1 MKKLIYLISLLGLLA
16 CNKNTVPV
24 DYSVGLH
31 YKGSVWVEYNGGSY
45 ENKDIEVNFTLS
57 EDGESAD
64 IRMNNIRFVPQMP
77 VTVTTVLPVKV
88 SGSGNSYTFS
98 AHGVYPHSPAGVEQ
112 QKYLIKQ
119 QKYLINNLSGMV
131 TGNMLSF
138 SLFFGDYPTRFTGS
152 RQ

>member
-1 MKKLIYLISLLGLLA
+1 
-16 CNKNTVPV
+16 
-24 DYSVGLH
+24 
-31 YKGSVWVEYNGGSY
+31 
-45 ENKDIEVNFTLS
+45 
-57 EDGESAD
+57 
-64 IRMNNIRFVPQMP
+64 MNNIRFVPQMP

-112 QKYLIKQ
+112 QKYPAGVEQ

>member
-1 MKKLIYLISLLGLLA
+1 MKKLIYLIGLLA
-16 CNKNTVPV
+16 LVACQKPSAPI

-31 YKGSVWVEYNGGSY
+31 YKGSVWVEYKGESY

-64 IRMNNIRFVPQMP
+64 IRINDIRFVPQMP

-112 QKYLIKQ
+112 QKYLI
-119 QKYLINNLSGMV
+119 NNLSGMV

>member
-1 MKKLIYLISLLGLLA
+1 MKKLIYLIGLLA
-16 CNKNTVPV
+16 LVACQKPSAPI
-24 DYSVGLH
+24 DYTIGLH
-31 YKGSVWVEYNGGSY
+31 YKGSVWVEYNGESY

-64 IRMNNIRFVPQMP
+64 IRINDIRFVPQMP
-77 VTVTTVLPVKV
+77 VTVTTVLPVTV
-88 SGSGNSYTFS
+88 TGSGNSYTFS
-98 AHGVYPHSPAGVEQ
+98 AHDVYPHSPAGAEQ
-112 QKYLIKQ
+112 K
-119 QKYLINNLSGMV
+119 KYLINNLSGMV

>member
-57 EDGESAD
+57 EDGKSAD

-112 QKYLIKQ
+112 QKYLI
-119 QKYLINNLSGMV
+119 NNLSGMV
-131 TGNMLSF
+131 TGNMLRVNCK
-138 SLFFGDYPTRFTGS
+138 LN
-152 RQ
+152 

>member
-1 MKKLIYLISLLGLLA
+1 M
-16 CNKNTVPV
+16 
-24 DYSVGLH
+24 
-31 YKGSVWVEYNGGSY
+31 
-45 ENKDIEVNFTLS
+45 NFTLS

-64 IRMNNIRFVPQMP
+64 IRINDIRFVPQMP

-112 QKYLIKQ
+112 QKYLI
-119 QKYLINNLSGMV
+119 NNLSGMV
-131 TGNMLSF
+131 TGNMLNF